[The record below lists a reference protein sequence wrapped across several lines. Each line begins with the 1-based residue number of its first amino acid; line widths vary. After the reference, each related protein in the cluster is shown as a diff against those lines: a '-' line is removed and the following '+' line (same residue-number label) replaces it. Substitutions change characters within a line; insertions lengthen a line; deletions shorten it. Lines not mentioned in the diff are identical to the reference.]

1 MGTRQLSSSKRGD
14 LHGVRANRGT
24 CEEVLPLMVRGA
36 VDVRKL
42 LTHRFPLSRFSEALD
57 TFVERKDG
65 ALKVLVEP

>member
-1 MGTRQLSSSKRGD
+1 VGTRQLSSSKRGD
-14 LHGVRANRGT
+14 LQGVRANRGT